1 MRAAVGEQ
9 CACAERLFG
18 REKKEGAISSGFHR
32 WRIPMKSLISFQYA
46 EFFAHLDE
54 GGNATVEMFAVV
66 SG

>member
-18 REKKEGAISSGFHR
+18 REKKKVRFHR
-32 WRIPMKSLISFQYA
+32 ASTDGESPMKSLILFQYA